1 MPKDIHTQD
10 SSQQRASRLLL
21 AMGVIVLLGALA
33 YFGLTLAVNRRTPA
47 NPDTH
52 FDAENGISVDYESA
66 IWPVCQMTEDAA
78 LGHAL
83 QLASGGDSANAN
95 YQVVLFQRGDK
106 ATYEDFIGQSEADLK
121 AAYGV
126 ISPRKVKLQVEGA
139 TVTAVRCD
147 IQAYHAGF
155 LPTAGLHQ
163 RYRQSGGKREPD
175 MSDPHAMQRL
185 CGLMRKAVQDYEMI
199 SPGDKIMVGVSGGK
213 DSVALTIGLALLR
226 RYLGFDYEVVAV
238 TLDPQFDHQ
247 AVDYSPLAALFAR
260 YEVPYEVRR
269 TEIGPIVFEYRQEK
283 NPCSLCARLRRGALH
298 TAAQELGCNKVAL
311 GHHLD
316 DAVETFYMNLWRE
329 GRIGCFSPVT
339 QLDRRGL
346 TLIRPMLLAT
356 EHEVR
361 CAVKEED
368 FPIVKSRCPAD
379 GVTVREQTKD
389 FVRERCRTDHAFR
402 QKTLHA
408 LQESGIDGWRPVHT
422 GRTSNPSPK
431 EGMHHAD
438 AEL

>member
-1 MPKDIHTQD
+1 
-10 SSQQRASRLLL
+10 
-21 AMGVIVLLGALA
+21 
-33 YFGLTLAVNRRTPA
+33 
-47 NPDTH
+47 
-52 FDAENGISVDYESA
+52 
-66 IWPVCQMTEDAA
+66 
-78 LGHAL
+78 
-83 QLASGGDSANAN
+83 
-95 YQVVLFQRGDK
+95 
-106 ATYEDFIGQSEADLK
+106 
-121 AAYGV
+121 
-126 ISPRKVKLQVEGA
+126 
-139 TVTAVRCD
+139 
-147 IQAYHAGF
+147 
-155 LPTAGLHQ
+155 
-163 RYRQSGGKREPD
+163 

-247 AVDYSPLAALFAR
+247 AVDYSPLTALFAR
-260 YEVPYEVRR
+260 YGVSYEVRR

-422 GRTSNPSPK
+422 GRTSNPFPK